1 MEEIVRGSQEAI
13 GSITS
18 ALLKTDSLMGMILLV
33 ILCISSLGLEYLLLT
48 TYYQE
53 AKVEN
58 RFCQLVTKANAIE
71 VVGNRHHLSH
81 SVKHFTF

>member
-48 TYYQE
+48 TYYRE

-58 RFCQLVTKANAIE
+58 RFCQ
-71 VVGNRHHLSH
+71 S
-81 SVKHFTF
+81 

>member
-1 MEEIVRGSQEAI
+1 MEEIVRGSQEVI

-48 TYYQE
+48 TE
-53 AKVEN
+53 KLKWKIDFARVSNK
-58 RFCQLVTKANAIE
+58 
-71 VVGNRHHLSH
+71 G
-81 SVKHFTF
+81 